1 MSRPTMHDAM
11 STVTVEMPDERIARV
26 AFANPARRHALD
38 ATLLDALVE
47 RLDALAGM
55 RPPPVVILG
64 NGAGGD
70 VWSAGHDL
78 RELADDRD
86 PLAYDKPLERALRRV
101 RTYPG
106 VVIAAVSGSAWG
118 GAVDLVMS
126 CDMVVADRS
135 ASLAMTPANIGL
147 PYSTSG
153 LLRFYDNLPIHV
165 LKEMF
170 FCAQPLDAERAAHYG
185 VVNRLVEVGAL
196 DAAALDVARTIAA
209 KAPLAVQ
216 AVKEQLRVLQDAR
229 PMPVDALERIAELRR
244 MVCAGADFD
253 EGLRAFAERRR
264 PAFRG
269 E

>member
-1 MSRPTMHDAM
+1 MSRPTQDAAP
-11 STVTVEMPDERIARV
+11 SRVTVERLDERIVRV
-26 AFANPARRHALD
+26 AFSNPARRHALD

-47 RLDALAGM
+47 HLDALAHL
-55 RPPPVVILG
+55 RPPPVVILANDG
-64 NGAGGD
+64 SGD

-106 VVIAAVSGSAWG
+106 AVIAAVSGSAWG

-126 CDMVVADRS
+126 CDLVVADRR

-153 LLRFYDNLPIHV
+153 LLRFCDNLPIHV

-170 FCAQPLDAERAAHYG
+170 FCAQPLDAERAAHHG
-185 VVNRLVEVGAL
+185 VVNRLADAGQL

-229 PMPVDALERIAELRR
+229 PLPVDALERIAELRR
-244 MVCAGADFD
+244 QACAGADFD
-253 EGLRAFAERRR
+253 EGLRAFAQRRR
-264 PAFRG
+264 PVFRG